1 MRKTKTK
8 NLQLLALVRSL
19 KKAAREEDAEIWNTI
34 ADSLTKPR
42 RTRKVVNVSRI
53 NRHSEKG
60 QTLVVAGK
68 VLGSGTI
75 HHPVTVAAFA
85 FSPTA
90 EKKIKKAKGKCLT
103 LTEIIEKNSKGSNV
117 KIVG

>member
-1 MRKTKTK
+1 VKKLEMK
-8 NLQLLALVRSL
+8 NVQLLALIRSL
-19 KKAAREEDAEIWNTI
+19 KKTAREKDAEIWNTI
-34 ADSLTKPR
+34 ADSLAKPR
-42 RTRKVVNVSRI
+42 STRIVVNLSRI
-53 NRHSEKG
+53 NRHAQKG
-60 QTLVVAGK
+60 QTIAIAGK

-75 HHPVTVAAFA
+75 DHPITVAAFA

-103 LTEIIEKNSKGSNV
+103 LAELMEKNAKGSNV